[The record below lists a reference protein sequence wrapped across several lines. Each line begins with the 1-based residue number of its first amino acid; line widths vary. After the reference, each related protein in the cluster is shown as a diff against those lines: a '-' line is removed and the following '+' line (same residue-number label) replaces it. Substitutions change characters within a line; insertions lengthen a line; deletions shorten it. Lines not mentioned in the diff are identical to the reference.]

1 MEGEGDPDGSGGGP
15 GGSREGEKGRE
26 PEHCS
31 QPAASAA
38 AAAWVQPAGGGA
50 ASWKCLPLWEKDGKT
65 EEEEIGQRGIAFCR
79 RKAGK
84 TNGKQGEEKSE
95 KRLEED
101 REGRGI
107 ESERGKEEAA
117 RAIAGR

>member
-1 MEGEGDPDGSGGGP
+1 MEGEGDPDGGGGGP

-31 QPAASAA
+31 QPAAGPS
-38 AAAWVQPAGGGA
+38 AWVQPAGGGA

-84 TNGKQGEEKSE
+84 TNGKEGEEKSE

-101 REGRGI
+101 GEGRRI

>member
-1 MEGEGDPDGSGGGP
+1 MEGEGDPDGGGGGP

-31 QPAASAA
+31 QPAAAS
-38 AAAWVQPAGGGA
+38 AWVQPAGGGA

-65 EEEEIGQRGIAFCR
+65 EEEEVGQRGIAFCR

-101 REGRGI
+101 GEGRRI